1 MAMLTD
7 AYNLIYDAK
16 YSTLRARVIAAVAS
30 AAYGVL
36 KEPSSTPNYVKRLA
50 WAKETLTTPETLTAA
65 GERLYFG
72 TVIDPAVQDAAI
84 ANTVTDAAI
93 QTAISARINSE
104 YAAGS

>member
-1 MAMLTD
+1 MAILTD

-16 YSTLRARVIAAVAS
+16 YSTLRARVIAAVAN

-36 KEPSSTPNYVKRLA
+36 NEPSSTPNYVKRLA
-50 WAKETLTTPETLTAA
+50 WAKETLTTPEALKAA

-72 TVIDPAVQDAAI
+72 TVIDPAVQDAAL
-84 ANTVTDAAI
+84 ADTVKDADIQAAI
-93 QTAISARINSE
+93 NARINSD